1 LTAAEIKFLPPER
14 TYSSLRIGD
23 NPVAYCGLK
32 IITSLR
38 FVSLIFSEGM
48 ERGLEQGLEKGKVEV
63 TQQII
68 LKLAGEDM
76 PIEMIM
82 VVTGLTKVKIEQI
95 LGKVI
100 RKVNSCKMQDLTIIE
115 NQYTMYKNK
124 KKFFGIRKKVA
135 PLQSSSKHTS
145 AELDSDFY
153 SQYYSDLSAM
163 SEGELIHHWKEHGK
177 TEGRIPSF
185 EQMLKQI
192 GIEHAVEIDFKKV
205 DADFYLALY
214 PDLRKNGIQT
224 QLQATS
230 HFYKTG
236 KKEERFPCYV
246 DWLRAKGLDVKSF
259 TESTLTTLV
268 QSFVRNINANE
279 LQGLLDIISAEKV
292 QPIKLAKIPK
302 KTALIYRELANKY
315 TISGNYEKGLI
326 LFRTSLVFYHDAQTY
341 ESIGNIYLDN
351 NNRLAIK
358 YYEKSL
364 QLQPDLFCSAYNK
377 INAYKEIND
386 YSNAFHA
393 LTKALTYQLN
403 KTQFL
408 DLLDELCTDFW
419 QDQQSLANLLVDE
432 SDRQGLIELNKA
444 SSETMYQAYLNAAG
458 QTENPPLTAINA
470 ERILIVGDYHVPQ
483 CIRYRIDQKVEQ
495 LELAGKKVTELD
507 WTQLDKAKHEQATHD
522 VVIFYR
528 VPSVPQVLKA
538 MAQTNAAGKLS
549 IYEIDDLLFDEA
561 YPPPLETYGGYVD
574 MHTYQELSKG
584 MGLFNS
590 AARFCRIGL
599 ASTIPLTKHL
609 EKLVFGHQCLL
620 HRNGLDSLNK
630 FKLMDKSHKQTIDI
644 FYGSGTQAHNSDF
657 IELALPAIERVLEE
671 NKQIRFIVAGYL
683 QLPQSFMLKFKEQY
697 RQIPPI
703 KKVQNYWSLLELA
716 DINIAV
722 LHDDEINNC
731 KSELKW
737 FEAACFSIP
746 SIVSNTQN
754 YHDVIRHDEDGYIVS
769 SSEEWYQALHKLA
782 SNPQKRHEIGQAAMQ
797 RVKEEYSL
805 QALGSQLVEN
815 LDQYLLEQTKQLA
828 SKPRKKIALVNVF
841 FAPQSIGGA
850 TRVVEDN
857 FDVLIDQYKDEYELC
872 VFTADAECRTPHQM
886 TVYNHKGARVYRTT
900 SLWRENMDW
909 HAKDPAMYDVFSE
922 FLADEQPDLVHFH
935 CVQRLTASI
944 VEATRDLEIPY
955 IITAHD
961 AWWISDYQFLVDA
974 QDKVYEQGHPDIFEP
989 IQLPANIT
997 MDESIDRR
1005 QYLKSLLHDAKQV
1018 LTVSEA
1024 FAAIYRKNGVANIA
1038 VTKNGFSS
1046 HIDWNS
1052 KETSH
1057 TDKVICAHISGMS
1070 AHKGYDMLQKSVIEA
1085 QPKNL
1090 EFLIVDHSKEGGYES
1105 HETWGDVPVTFIGRA
1120 KQNDIVKLYQK
1131 IDVLFAPSIWPE
1143 SFGLVTREAAACGCW
1158 VVASNLGGIG
1168 EDVLEGENGF
1178 VIEPTQEALESILD
1192 KLSSNPREFK
1202 QLAINKKI
1210 AKVEE
1215 QVKELV
1221 EYL

>member
-1 LTAAEIKFLPPER
+1 
-14 TYSSLRIGD
+14 
-23 NPVAYCGLK
+23 
-32 IITSLR
+32 
-38 FVSLIFSEGM
+38 M
-48 ERGLEQGLEKGKVEV
+48 
-63 TQQII
+63 
-68 LKLAGEDM
+68 
-76 PIEMIM
+76 
-82 VVTGLTKVKIEQI
+82 
-95 LGKVI
+95 
-100 RKVNSCKMQDLTIIE
+100 NSCKMQDLTIIE

-135 PLQSSSKHTS
+135 PLQSSSEY
-145 AELDSDFY
+145 APVELDSEFY

-163 SEGELIHHWKEHGK
+163 PEEQLIQHWKKHGK
-177 TEGRIPSF
+177 AEGRIPSF
-185 EQMLKQI
+185 KQMLKQLK
-192 GIEHAVEIDFKKV
+192 IENADEIDLKKV
-205 DADFYLALY
+205 NVYFYLALY
-214 PDLRKNGIQT
+214 PDLYDNGIQT

-230 HFYKTG
+230 HFYQIG
-236 KKEERFPCYV
+236 QKEERYPCYA
-246 DWLRAKGLDVKSF
+246 DWVIAKGLDVNSF

-268 QSFVRNINANE
+268 QSFVDNKDTNE

-292 QPIKLAKIPK
+292 QPIKLAKTSK
-302 KTALIYRELANKY
+302 KTAFIYKELANKH
-315 TISGNYEKGLI
+315 TVSGDREEGLV
-326 LFRTSLVFYHDAQTY
+326 LFRTSLVFYQDAEAY
-341 ESIGNIYLDN
+341 ESIGNIYLN
-351 NNRLAIK
+351 NHNHLIAIK
-358 YYEKSL
+358 YYKKAL
-364 QLQPDLFCSAYNK
+364 LLQPNLFWSAYNQ
-377 INAYKEIND
+377 INAYNALND
-386 YSNAFHA
+386 YSNAFLA
-393 LTKALTYQLN
+393 LTKALTYQSN

-408 DLLDELCTDFW
+408 DLLDELCTNFW
-419 QDQQSLANLLVDE
+419 QDQQALANLLVDD

-444 SSETMYQAYLNAAG
+444 SSEIMYQAYLNAAG
-458 QTENPPLTAINA
+458 QTENPHLGTINA

-507 WTQLDKAKHEQATHD
+507 WTKLDKAKHELATHD

-574 MHTYQELSKG
+574 VHTYQELSKG

-599 ASTIPLTKHL
+599 ASTVPLTKHL

-630 FKLMDKSHKQTIDI
+630 FKQTDKSHKQTIDI

-671 NKQIRFIVAGYL
+671 NKQLRFIVAGYL

-746 SIVSNTQN
+746 SIVSNTHN

-782 SNPQKRHEIGQAAMQ
+782 SNPQKRQEIGQAAMQ

-805 QALGSQLVEN
+805 QTLGSQLVEN
-815 LDQYLLEQTKQLA
+815 LDQYLVEQTTQLT

-857 FDVLIDQYKDEYELC
+857 FDVLIDQYKDDYELC
-872 VFTADAECRTPHQM
+872 VFTADAEGRTPHQM
-886 TVYNHKGARVYRTT
+886 TVYNHKGARAYRTT
-900 SLWRENMDW
+900 TLWREHMDW
-909 HAKDPAMYDVFSE
+909 HAKDSAMYDIFSE

-944 VEATRDLEIPY
+944 VEVTRDLKIPY

-974 QDKVYEQGHPDIFEP
+974 QEKVYEHGHPDIFES

-997 MDESIDRR
+997 LDESIDRR

-1038 VTKNGFSS
+1038 VTKNGISS
-1046 HIDWNS
+1046 HIDWS
-1052 KETSH
+1052 PKETSH
-1057 TDKVICAHISGMS
+1057 TDKVVCAHIGGMS
-1070 AHKGYDMLQKSVIEA
+1070 AHKGYDILQKAVMES
-1085 QPKNL
+1085 QPQNL

-1105 HETWGDVPVTFIGRA
+1105 HEAWGDVPVTFIGRA

-1168 EDVLEGENGF
+1168 EDVVEDENGF
-1178 VIEPTQEALESILD
+1178 VIEPTQEAIEAVFKKLD
-1192 KLSSNPREFK
+1192 VNYTKYKGLAKLNTVFR
-1202 QLAINKKI
+1202 
-1210 AKVEE
+1210 VEE
-1215 QVKELV
+1215 QVKTLKV
-1221 EYL
+1221 FLDD